1 MLVLGFIFTLV
12 PKCSLNFPSRKSISA
27 LSWLVTEN
35 IFFSLGLLFI
45 FFVISSALRTVRFS
59 PIILFHKLICPA
71 SSFIASMALACPSL
85 ISPLLMLCFIS
96 SGSFKR
102 RRKFVQQYAI
112 CLLLRQPVP
121 VSDCIRLLIFDSPLL
136 LRADLNLCAVCFQL
150 KKSQAGLLW
159 S

>member
-102 RRKFVQQYAI
+102 RRKFVTAVRDLPTFTAT
-112 CLLLRQPVP
+112 C
-121 VSDCIRLLIFDSPLL
+121 SCFRLHSVI
-136 LRADLNLCAVCFQL
+136 NL
-150 KKSQAGLLW
+150 
-159 S
+159 